1 MRQFASLRASAAS
14 AQAMMQVAGM
24 PVGADGELWES
35 VAGALPDP
43 AGDCPEVSGP
53 FPAGRSGFRDV
64 GHGSGR
70 DGDRSTDRRT
80 RTRPYG

>member
-53 FPAGRSGFRDV
+53 FPAGRSGFRDG